1 MGTVEIMPVHPFLL
15 NAKVLLT
22 FLGRRLK
29 SALLSVGNMHP
40 KILYLQKK
48 GIQISWTL
56 TPPDTG

>member
-1 MGTVEIMPVHPFLL
+1 MGTVEVMPVQPFLL

-22 FLGRRLK
+22 FLGRCLK
-29 SALLSVGNMHP
+29 SALLSVGNLHP
-40 KILYLQKK
+40 KIFISKKK